1 MNLNKIQLVFLLL
14 FLISCEEK
22 IQNPKPI
29 PMGDPNSIITETD
42 TQYLKNFT
50 NDISPTRKKSSES
63 QIASMM
69 VQVDS
74 LKSTQKLED
83 ETSNSAPI
91 NGFNINFNECS
102 VVFNN
107 LYAHALNNT
116 QDERKS
122 NSVSYLKDGGEL
134 LEMKL
139 QITGLDEIKVEE
151 RLTLQLAV
159 EKEGER
165 YILYDLGKYITE
177 WYNLA
182 GKDRTFISVGNN
194 SLEFNEVNQ
203 QKIKN
208 ALVRELSKKKK
219 NKESTALWMKAIE
232 NTKIYADAPCKIL
245 ISSAQWRITGK
256 SKNKRV
262 QKLIQF
268 DQTN

>member
-1 MNLNKIQLVFLLL
+1 MKLNKIQLIFFLL
-14 FLISCEEK
+14 FLFSCEEK
-22 IQNPKPI
+22 IKNPKPI
-29 PMGDPNSIITETD
+29 VIGDTNSIITETD
-42 TQYLKNFT
+42 SQYLKNFT

-74 LKSTQKLED
+74 LKSTQQLEE
-83 ETSNSAPI
+83 ETQQKVPI
-91 NGFNINFNECS
+91 NGFSINFNECS

-122 NSVSYLKDGGEL
+122 NSVSYLKDGGEF

-139 QITGLDEIKVEE
+139 QVTGLNEIKVEE

-165 YILYDLGKYITE
+165 YILFDLGKFITP

-182 GKDRTFISVGNN
+182 GKDQTFISVGNN
-194 SLEFNEVNQ
+194 SLSFHEVNQ

-208 ALVRELSKKKK
+208 ALIRELTKKKK
-219 NKESTALWMKAIE
+219 NKEIMSAWMKAIE

-256 SKNKRV
+256 SNNKRV

-268 DQTN
+268 DQNN